1 MEAGVKPHACPNY
14 TLHATTGYDT
24 TWVGKVEHVG
34 QKLRGPHGPHK
45 KAPQSY
51 RNTPNGYFLE
61 HVALSSR
68 ICLLQKKHSTIARG
82 TQNKL
87 EKTHLGQTLK
97 NRFRGTVKFSIPV
110 FYQNQTISK
119 PNLAYRPP
127 LGT

>member
-1 MEAGVKPHACPNY
+1 MGWESRA
-14 TLHATTGYDT
+14 
-24 TWVGKVEHVG
+24 
-34 QKLRGPHGPHK
+34 RGPEIAWAPW
-45 KAPQSY
+45 APQESTAKLQKHTEWLFFGACCAVIQ
-51 RNTPNGYFLE
+51 NLS
-61 HVALSSR
+61 VA
-68 ICLLQKKHSTIARG
+68 KKHSTIARG